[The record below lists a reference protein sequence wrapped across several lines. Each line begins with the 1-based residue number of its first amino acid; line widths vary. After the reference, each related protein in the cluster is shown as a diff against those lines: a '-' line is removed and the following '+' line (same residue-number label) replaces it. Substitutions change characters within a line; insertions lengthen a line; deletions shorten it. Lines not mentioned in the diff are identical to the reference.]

1 MTNPTLERAAR
12 ALADHFGCE
21 WETMREADRET
32 ITGYCRAVLMA
43 VRSVEPDLWHRANNH
58 AWQNDK
64 STVDHAPESVWP
76 LMIDT
81 ILEPTPT
88 PNADGEK

>member
-1 MTNPTLERAAR
+1 MTKPTLERAAR

-43 VRSVEPDLWHRANNH
+43 VRVPDK
-58 AWQNDK
+58 DIM
-64 STVDHAPESVWP
+64 ESAFHDV
-76 LMIDT
+76 
-81 ILEPTPT
+81 LEPVYPT
-88 PNADGEK
+88 DFTRVCDAILAEGE